1 MIHFVGIEVTSLRVA
16 ATLIP
21 PSGNAMSQYP
31 PHASTT
37 QNLNAIG
44 HALAIVFGLS
54 IVGLASPHSGFGLI
68 SSAHAEEDGSG
79 GKKGG
84 KDIKGGQGE
93 DKGKGGEK
101 GQKDSLTKGPTNSS
115 GDYTDSGQG
124 PRSKSS
130 DATTRGTRP
139 VWAKEGVAVELGRLN
154 VTRAPQSVRDRQL
167 AEALKTAAAT
177 PEVMAVYA
185 WSIAQFAANL
195 TDATARVDAPLANLA
210 MYQAFIKELAKNPS
224 ATSITLTSVNKETKI
239 PATVT
244 FNLSGNA
251 TPTSVLGIML
261 GSAADKD
268 ATKIGGLSAEV
279 VSSVN
284 LILGVTT
291 DFAKAGLTTSLVGAA
306 AETVRSTISTV
317 HGE

>member
-1 MIHFVGIEVTSLRVA
+1 
-16 ATLIP
+16 LIP
-21 PSGNAMSQYP
+21 TLGNAMNNHPRNS
-31 PHASTT
+31 STT
-37 QNLNAIG
+37 KNLNAIG
-44 HALAIVFGLS
+44 LALAIVFGLP
-54 IVGLASPHSGFGLI
+54 IVGFTSSHSVFDFI

-84 KDIKGGQGE
+84 KDVKGGQGE

-130 DATTRGTRP
+130 DTTTRGTRP
-139 VWAKEGVAVELGRLN
+139 VWAKEGITVELGRLN

-167 AEALKTAAAT
+167 AEALKTAT
-177 PEVMAVYA
+177 TKPEVMAVYA
-185 WSIAQFAANL
+185 WSIEQFAANL

-224 ATSITLTSVNKETKI
+224 ATSITLTSLDKETKI
-239 PATVT
+239 PVT
-244 FNLSGNA
+244 LTFSLSGNA

-291 DFAKAGLTTSLVGAA
+291 DFAKAGLTTSLVGTA